1 MLLASLWHNMFVLD
15 SDKIGFLEKALRPVL
30 VYIFLII
37 GLRIAGK
44 RELAQLNS
52 FDLIV
57 LLMLSNTIQNAIIG
71 DDNTVVGGVI
81 GAAALLATNYLVV
94 RLIHRSRRLDRLL
107 AGRADV
113 LMRDGRI
120 MRDHLDRE
128 LITHAELT
136 AAAHKQGIPS
146 LHEVERCVLEPTGT
160 LTFIQ
165 KRPGPDDS
173 RHSEIMELLNSMAQE
188 IQSLRALASRENG
201 KGSGTAAET
210 RAG

>member
-30 VYIFLII
+30 VYVFLII

-94 RLIHRSRRLDRLL
+94 RIIHRSKRLDRLL

-188 IQSLRALASRENG
+188 IQSLRAMASRENG
-201 KGSGTAAET
+201 KGTEAAADA